1 MTVIFFGPVCDDRMI
16 IDNIEHSFPKSNTL
30 ILEKIL
36 SVITLILINTTNGGL
51 IHVIMSKPKSAL
63 DWMMLI
69 DSILCVLNSV
79 IIIRQGII
87 VTTHP
92 DNVPLC
98 VLFNF
103 FDFFINIS
111 NRLLTI
117 GIVVYRYVFVIR
129 YTFVERNLQ
138 RQIFVQSL
146 FSAIFITSFVLTGY
160 AIYFKDLYQD
170 HLCKIKLK

>member
-1 MTVIFFGPVCDDRMI
+1 MTVIFFSPFCDDRII
-16 IDNIEHSFPKSNTL
+16 IDDIEHSFPKSNTL

-51 IHVIMSKPKSAL
+51 INVIMSKPKSAL

-69 DSILCVLNSV
+69 DSFLCVLNSV
-79 IIIRQGII
+79 VIIRQGII

-103 FDFFINIS
+103 F
-111 NRLLTI
+111 
-117 GIVVYRYVFVIR
+117 VIR

-146 FSAIFITSFVLTGY
+146 FLAIFITSFALTGY